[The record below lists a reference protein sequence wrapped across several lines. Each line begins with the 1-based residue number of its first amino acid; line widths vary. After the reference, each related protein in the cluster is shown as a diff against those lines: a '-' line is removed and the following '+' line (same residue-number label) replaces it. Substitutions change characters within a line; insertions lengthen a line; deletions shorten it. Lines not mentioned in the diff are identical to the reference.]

1 MDYAQGYGGFV
12 MTIADKGP
20 APNASPAPAA
30 IMTRGSELKSN
41 PVQWLWPN
49 RIARGKLTLLAGAPG
64 SGKSTLTTTI
74 VAAVTTGGAFPCGE
88 GRAPQGAALMVCPH
102 GDPDV
107 LLPRLKAA
115 GADLARIQLIREVPG
130 PKGPRPFDVATDL
143 PLLDAAVRSI
153 KDLRAIIIDGFALPT
168 RRAAAEQARLLLK
181 SLAALAESQAVSIM
195 LVMHPAGRDRLS
207 DKPASF
213 HPLALE
219 AARAAFLIE
228 TDPADENRRL
238 LQQVKNE
245 FAADR
250 GMLAFRISAHQ
261 TEPGQTAARIAF
273 EPQHHPLSVRQF
285 RARPARSF
293 NSAKAE
299 AIEFVRGLLGS
310 TRELK
315 PADIERQARQA
326 SLLRQ
331 GQALPQSRLLREAR
345 MALGLVITREASGGD
360 AWVWAKPQMTSPTQ
374 PSPVLNAA

>member
-1 MDYAQGYGGFV
+1 MI
-12 MTIADKGP
+12 IADKGP
-20 APNASPAPAA
+20 APNASPAPTA
-30 IMTRGSELKSN
+30 IIMRGSELRSK
-41 PVQWLWPN
+41 PIQWLWPN
-49 RIARGKLTLLAGAPG
+49 RIARGKLSLLAGAPG
-64 SGKSTLTTTI
+64 SGKSTLMTTI

-88 GRAPQGAALMVCPH
+88 GRAPQGSALMVSPH
-102 GDPDV
+102 ADPDV

-228 TDPADENRRL
+228 TDPADENGRL

-245 FAADR
+245 LAADR

-285 RARPARSF
+285 RARQARSF

-310 TRELK
+310 ARELK

-326 SLLRQ
+326 GLLRPA
-331 GQALPQSRLLREAR
+331 QALSQSRLLREAR
-345 MALGLVITREASGGD
+345 MALGLVLTREAGGSD
-360 AWVWAKPQMTSPTQ
+360 VWVWAKPQMTSPTQ
-374 PSPVLNAA
+374 PSQAQMKQPVLNAA